1 MGFALVSVLPA
12 WLHRR
17 TVGGAAE
24 RSSNWQSFRK
34 ATRAATYYKRHPI
47 TLDSVIELAEFY
59 RLHAEFFNPESETP
73 SPAPL
78 AALSDPLPKTFAI
91 NPWFRLAPPVE
102 TILDPAAIPAK
113 GCEVLAAPVGILMSL
128 ASRRPATPSPGYG
141 IVAFTGISQRP
152 LTPDL
157 RDRMWVSWRAPV
169 FEQFRGFQGE
179 LLAWECEAFA
189 GCTSIT
195 RRRCGR
201 SEAANYS

>member
-34 ATRAATYYKRHPI
+34 ATRAVTYYKRHPI

-73 SPAPL
+73 SPAPM

-113 GCEVLAAPVGILMSL
+113 GCDVLAAPVGILMSL
-128 ASRRPATPSPGYG
+128 ASWRPVTPSPGT
-141 IVAFTGISQRP
+141 A
-152 LTPDL
+152 LL
-157 RDRMWVSWRAPV
+157 RSP
-169 FEQFRGFQGE
+169 G
-179 LLAWECEAFA
+179 
-189 GCTSIT
+189 S
-195 RRRCGR
+195 
-201 SEAANYS
+201 ANGP